1 LAAVAA
7 ACHATAPAP
16 PVPARSAGIP
26 AAAPASL
33 GFDSTRLAAVVAY
46 LRAQV
51 DSGAFPGAVI
61 AVGRHGRLALVAP
74 VGHYGVDDPRPVEA
88 GTLYHLASLTRV
100 VGLTT
105 ASMLLA
111 DAGKL
116 DLDAAVTR
124 YVPEFRGP
132 MKERVTVRHL

>member
-1 LAAVAA
+1 MIRRPPRSTLFPY
-7 ACHATAPAP
+7 TTLFRS

-51 DSGAFPGAVI
+51 DSGAFPGAVV

-88 GTLYHLASLTRV
+88 G
-100 VGLTT
+100 
-105 ASMLLA
+105 
-111 DAGKL
+111 AGG
-116 DLDAAVTR
+116 
-124 YVPEFRGP
+124 GP
-132 MKERVTVRHL
+132 PPPPQV